1 MRSTIDLARHLG
13 LEVVA
18 EGVETVEVVPRP
30 PELHCDVAQG
40 FFLSR
45 PLPEAEV
52 ARLGRRATHARLPA
66 AGSDAE

>member
-18 EGVETVEVVPRP
+18 EGVETVEVYRDLT
-30 PELHCDVAQG
+30 ELHCDVAQG

-45 PLPEAEV
+45 PLPVAEV
-52 ARLGRRATHARLPA
+52 RGWVAAHASGVPA
-66 AGSDAE
+66 ASRDA